1 MIDRGWTIEE
11 LKAFVITRFPNH
23 PLHLVDFKFARC
35 KKGSRQEMYIIRPTS
50 VAELARE
57 IKAGKIYIIPMK
69 QLPYTKDDND
79 PANTIVDD
87 DDLPS
92 LRSDSPYRQISGTDN
107 ESDSI
112 SVAKDDSD
120 SDIPACSSTM
130 STLCPNCHRTVNE
143 GQCIHCRQ
151 DQEYEQ
157 SLATDRERDR
167 RSEERT
173 SAVNRQQE
181 EARKEEDRLQEIRN
195 RRKNRLPIEPTSGIK
210 LKFRTNSSW
219 NDFTRSFLPSDEVN
233 VLLNFVGSLDEAT
246 EHFRITFPQ
255 CEPIESV
262 FQSST
267 ISDMGIISNTLGRVT
282 WLTEPKV
289 STTEPVTI
297 NKENNTLVLKAKTVS
312 TFQKS
317 LEKISSFLDYAGIDY
332 FSCKNAEDAEILIQK
347 AVHSYLFDRT
357 SQALER
363 FKSGLRTLG
372 VMENIGSLK
381 KLFLYENK
389 ALNRDTFEKVFNY
402 CLSDEGSNDHQ
413 TETAIVSL
421 WRDFLDDIE
430 DEETDVTFQTIL
442 MFTTGSKTIPPLG
455 FDPSPSVTFW
465 KERFPKATTCTNTLV
480 LPTLSTDYD
489 SFVQNMK
496 FGILNTQGFML
507 E

>member
-35 KKGSRQEMYIIRPTS
+35 KKGSRQEMNIIRPTS

-69 QLPYTKDDND
+69 QLPGTKDDND
-79 PANTIVDD
+79 PANTTVDD

-120 SDIPACSSTM
+120 IPACSSTM
-130 STLCPNCHRTVNE
+130 STVCPKCHRTVNE

-151 DQEYEQ
+151 DQEYEE

-173 SAVNRQQE
+173 FQENRQQE

-233 VLLNFVGSLDEAT
+233 
-246 EHFRITFPQ
+246 
-255 CEPIESV
+255 
-262 FQSST
+262 
-267 ISDMGIISNTLGRVT
+267 
-282 WLTEPKV
+282 PKV

-297 NKENNTLVLKAKTVS
+297 NKENNTL
-312 TFQKS
+312 
-317 LEKISSFLDYAGIDY
+317 
-332 FSCKNAEDAEILIQK
+332 
-347 AVHSYLFDRT
+347 
-357 SQALER
+357 
-363 FKSGLRTLG
+363 
-372 VMENIGSLK
+372 
-381 KLFLYENK
+381 
-389 ALNRDTFEKVFNY
+389 
-402 CLSDEGSNDHQ
+402 
-413 TETAIVSL
+413 TA
-421 WRDFLDDIE
+421 DD
-430 DEETDVTFQTIL
+430 
-442 MFTTGSKTIPPLG
+442 
-455 FDPSPSVTFW
+455 
-465 KERFPKATTCTNTLV
+465 
-480 LPTLSTDYD
+480 PTLSHPGTSHDRQIRPQRRAA
-489 SFVQNMK
+489 SACNR
-496 FGILNTQGFML
+496 
-507 E
+507 